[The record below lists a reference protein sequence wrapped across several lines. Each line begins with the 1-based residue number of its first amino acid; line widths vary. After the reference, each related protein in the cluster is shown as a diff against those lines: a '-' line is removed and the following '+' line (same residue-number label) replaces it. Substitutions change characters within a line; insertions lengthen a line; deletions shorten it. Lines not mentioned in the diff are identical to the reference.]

1 LYLVNEKTT
10 LKTDIL
16 LDDGWNIGYP
26 SLPMDVGYA
35 EARIFSISLLKTIP
49 IANGKIQNIKFMQ
62 IAYIM
67 QWMIHIEKMLLCTWI
82 CQAIA
87 KHGEHL

>member
-35 EARIFSISLLKTIP
+35 EARIFSISLLKNNPNSKWKNTEYKIY
-49 IANGKIQNIKFMQ
+49 ANRIYHAMDDTHRENVAMH
-62 IAYIM
+62 M
-67 QWMIHIEKMLLCTWI
+67 DMP
-82 CQAIA
+82 AIA